1 METEKEAYKIPDEI
15 KSRRTSP
22 SSTILPYPVISTTMS
37 WAVFMTAAQVHP
49 PTVKTA
55 ASAQTLVASSATCG
69 GARNNR

>member
-37 WAVFMTAAQVHP
+37 WAVFMTAEVHP